1 MTDAQGWGRL
11 GREVEKGR
19 TLSSSKKLAKSKEFR
34 IERRALSLSIV
45 MGLALA
51 IVGISIGIF
60 SESQIV
66 LFDGFYT
73 FLGIGLTWMAMR
85 VSHLVE
91 VGPTTRYPYGR
102 EALVP
107 LIIGIEGVALLA
119 TCAYAAFNAV
129 LSIIGGGS
137 KPPNDWSFGY
147 AVTALIVP
155 GFIWWRLRRVA
166 QKSELVRAEATQW
179 LAGAGLGLAILLAFI
194 AARVM
199 VGTPWALG
207 AKYVDPA
214 LVIAACCIFVVP
226 PAGMVRTTFVELIEG
241 VPDPALQETAQSAL
255 DHVASLFA
263 LTDRHMRMT
272 KIGRKFYVE
281 IDFVVDTTWT
291 VSQSDDVRRVL
302 FRMLKS
308 IPHDL
313 WLTLEFTADRALVD

>member
-1 MTDAQGWGRL
+1 MTNA
-11 GREVEKGR
+11 
-19 TLSSSKKLAKSKEFR
+19 KKSAKSREFKL
-34 IERRALSLSIV
+34 ERRALSLSIL
-45 MGLALA
+45 MGMTLAL
-51 IVGISIGIF
+51 VGITIGIIGG
-60 SESQIV
+60 SQIV

-91 VGPTTRYPYGR
+91 EGPTVRYPYGR

-119 TCAYAAFNAV
+119 TCAYASFNAV
-129 LSIIGGGS
+129 LSILGGGTDT
-137 KPPNDWSFGY
+137 PNNWSFSY
-147 AVTALIVP
+147 AVTALIIP
-155 GFIWWRLRRVA
+155 TFIWWRLRRVA

-194 AARVM
+194 AARLM
-199 VGTPWALG
+199 AGTSWSLG
-207 AKYVDPA
+207 SKYVDPS
-214 LVIAACCIFVVP
+214 LVIAACIMFVVP
-226 PAGMVRTTFVELIEG
+226 PAGMVRTTFIELIEG
-241 VPDPALQETAQSAL
+241 VPDVELQEAAQLAL
-255 DHVASLFA
+255 DHVAFQFA

-281 IDFVVDTTWT
+281 IDFVVEPGWT
-291 VSQSDDVRRVL
+291 VAQSDQVRQVL
-302 FRMLKS
+302 FRMLKT

>member
-1 MTDAQGWGRL
+1 VTNA
-11 GREVEKGR
+11 
-19 TLSSSKKLAKSKEFR
+19 KKSAKSREFKL
-34 IERRALSLSIV
+34 ERRALSLSIL
-45 MGLALA
+45 MGMALAL
-51 IVGISIGIF
+51 VGITIGIIGG
-60 SESQIV
+60 SQIV

-91 VGPTTRYPYGR
+91 EGPTVRYPYGR

-119 TCAYAAFNAV
+119 TCAYASFNAV
-129 LSIIGGGS
+129 LSILGGGTDT
-137 KPPNDWSFGY
+137 PNNWSFSY
-147 AVTALIVP
+147 AVTALIIP
-155 GFIWWRLRRVA
+155 TFIWWRLRRVA

-194 AARVM
+194 AARLM
-199 VGTPWALG
+199 AGTSWSLG
-207 AKYVDPA
+207 SKYVDPS
-214 LVIAACCIFVVP
+214 LVIAACIMFVVP
-226 PAGMVRTTFVELIEG
+226 PAGMVRTTFIELIEG
-241 VPDPALQETAQSAL
+241 VPDVELQEAAQLAL
-255 DHVASLFA
+255 DHVAFQFA

-281 IDFVVDTTWT
+281 IDFVVEPGWT
-291 VSQSDDVRRVL
+291 VAQSDQVRQVL
-302 FRMLKS
+302 FRMLKT

>member
-1 MTDAQGWGRL
+1 VTNA
-11 GREVEKGR
+11 
-19 TLSSSKKLAKSKEFR
+19 KKSAKSREFKL
-34 IERRALSLSIV
+34 ERRALSLSIL
-45 MGLALA
+45 MGMTLAL
-51 IVGISIGIF
+51 VGITIGIIGG
-60 SESQIV
+60 SQIV

-91 VGPTTRYPYGR
+91 EGPTVRYPYGR

-119 TCAYAAFNAV
+119 TCAYASFNAV
-129 LSIIGGGS
+129 LSILGGGTDT
-137 KPPNDWSFGY
+137 PNNWSFSY
-147 AVTALIVP
+147 AVTALIIP
-155 GFIWWRLRRVA
+155 TFIWWRLRRVA

-194 AARVM
+194 AARLM
-199 VGTPWALG
+199 AGTSWSLG
-207 AKYVDPA
+207 SKYVDPS
-214 LVIAACCIFVVP
+214 LVIAACIMFVVP
-226 PAGMVRTTFVELIEG
+226 PAGMVRTTFIELIEG
-241 VPDPALQETAQSAL
+241 VPDVELQEAAQLAL
-255 DHVASLFA
+255 DHVAFQFA

-281 IDFVVDTTWT
+281 IDFVVEPGWT
-291 VSQSDDVRRVL
+291 VAQSDQVRQVL
-302 FRMLKS
+302 FRMLKT

>member
-1 MTDAQGWGRL
+1 VTNA
-11 GREVEKGR
+11 
-19 TLSSSKKLAKSKEFR
+19 KKSAKSREFKL
-34 IERRALSLSIV
+34 ERRALSLSIL
-45 MGLALA
+45 MGMTLAL
-51 IVGISIGIF
+51 VGITIGIIGG
-60 SESQIV
+60 SQIV

-91 VGPTTRYPYGR
+91 EGPTVRYPYGR

-119 TCAYAAFNAV
+119 TCAYATFNAV
-129 LSIIGGGS
+129 LSILGGGTDT
-137 KPPNDWSFGY
+137 PNNWSFSY
-147 AVTALIVP
+147 AVTALIIP
-155 GFIWWRLRRVA
+155 TFIWWRLRRVA

-194 AARVM
+194 AARLM
-199 VGTPWALG
+199 AGTSWSLG
-207 AKYVDPA
+207 SKYVDPS
-214 LVIAACCIFVVP
+214 LVIAACIMFVVP
-226 PAGMVRTTFVELIEG
+226 PAGMVRTTFIELIEG
-241 VPDPALQETAQSAL
+241 VPDVELQEAAQLAL
-255 DHVASLFA
+255 DHVAFQFA

-281 IDFVVDTTWT
+281 IDFVVEPGWT
-291 VSQSDDVRRVL
+291 VAQSDQVRQVL
-302 FRMLKS
+302 FRMLKT